1 MSDHSKSSPLK
12 TYFAVWAALL
22 LGTFLT
28 YKAAFVELG
37 VFNSAVALIIATA
50 KALLVALFFMHLKGA
65 SEKLL
70 KLVVISTIF
79 FLFLLLILSM
89 ADYGT
94 RNLKM

>member
-1 MSDHSKSSPLK
+1 MSDHSKSSPLPK
-12 TYFAVWAALL
+12 YFMVWGALL

-28 YKAAFVELG
+28 YEVAKIDLG
-37 VFNSAVALIIATA
+37 VFNSAVALIIATT

-65 SEKLL
+65 HEKLL

-79 FLFLLLILSM
+79 FLFILIALSL

-94 RNLKM
+94 RAWS